1 MIRTVSAPQIIVIG
15 VFLFLAA
22 VVVAVAPLPL
32 LLRSLGVLLF
42 SYLAFAMG
50 GMPFAYLT
58 ALLAPPLA
66 LIAGDPDWLVMLPM
80 MLSGNLL
87 AMLGLEYGWRRPALV
102 VSPLLMSVPLIFVRI
117 ASRRDLFT
125 VSLPWDS
132 VAGLWITLH
141 MLVAVA
147 GILVAIVLDRRRA
160 QQS

>member
-1 MIRTVSAPQIIVIG
+1 
-15 VFLFLAA
+15 
-22 VVVAVAPLPL
+22 
-32 LLRSLGVLLF
+32 
-42 SYLAFAMG
+42 
-50 GMPFAYLT
+50 
-58 ALLAPPLA
+58 
-66 LIAGDPDWLVMLPM
+66 M

-132 VAGLWITLH
+132 AAGLWITLH
-141 MLVAVA
+141 ILVAVA